1 MKSARAYIVEVLHC
15 MCYLRLVVG
24 IANGIEMVRESTFV
38 IQIAEGIALQLLF
51 NRQPQ
56 RNRSS
61 SIVSAHS
68 IARFLLCKKPVDQ
81 AKR

>member
-15 MCYLRLVVG
+15 ICYLRLIVG

-51 NRQPQ
+51 NR
-56 RNRSS
+56 
-61 SIVSAHS
+61 
-68 IARFLLCKKPVDQ
+68 
-81 AKR
+81 